1 MVSNAPL
8 ARAVILRWGRFYN
21 LDISARRRVF
31 SRRTLGL
38 VVTATT
44 VIALS
49 LTGVSTASAAD
60 RESFAGSVPKWATAA
75 NDAGVTAV
83 DQTVEGEIYLPLR
96 DQAGAEALATAAS
109 TPGAPGYRK
118 FLPPQAWIQ
127 RFSPTKADSDAVVAS
142 LTAQGLTISAVPAS
156 RQYVVFRGT
165 AAQLGALFATTLHDY
180 TYSGRVLSAPS
191 SAPSVPAV
199 LAGKVSG
206 MSLDQARFLTHP
218 DSVKQGDQPAR
229 GANALRHQA
238 PSPSTITAKCSNY
251 SGEHTVTAP
260 AAYGQTTFDTF
271 NCGYVPS
278 QLRSAYGLDSLAKS
292 GVNGAGQTVAI
303 IDAYASPSIVDDVN
317 TYSAALG
324 EPGLTAKNYSQIVPT
339 PAQFVDQA
347 ACGYPSGWQGEQTL
361 DVEAVHGIATGAK
374 ILYVGGT
381 NCGGGLDVA
390 MSKILDNRLANIVSN
405 SYGNLG
411 EAVPTDVL
419 KGAENLH
426 IQAAGEGIGLY
437 FSSGDSGD
445 EVANLGYASPDFP
458 ASSPYVTS
466 VGGTSLG
473 ITQAGSIA
481 YETGWGSAGDK
492 INPAGTAY
500 LSPLPGT
507 FFGGAGGGASAVFAA
522 PAYQQGVVPTSLSH
536 GYRVSPDIAA
546 LADPYTG
553 FSVGIRPIIDDATLA
568 VGDFTR
574 ETYGGTSLA
583 SPLTAAQIAIVQQA
597 TGTSIGFA
605 NPTLYGLDRILP
617 SAFRD
622 VQPQKPTKALVYT
635 SAFSGNSYLISLDQD
650 TTLKTTRAYDAVTGI
665 GGVTFG
671 LLSLVAA
678 GRH

>member
-1 MVSNAPL
+1 M
-8 ARAVILRWGRFYN
+8 
-21 LDISARRRVF
+21 F
-31 SRRTLGL
+31 SRRTLGI
-38 VVTATT
+38 VATATT

-60 RESFAGSVPKWATAA
+60 RDSFAGSVPKWATAA
-75 NDAGVTAV
+75 NDAGVTAT

-118 FLPPQAWIQ
+118 FLSPKAWIK
-127 RFSPTKADSDAVVAS
+127 RFSPTKADSDAIVAS
-142 LTAQGLTISAVPAS
+142 LTARGLTISAVPAS

-180 TYSGRVLSAPS
+180 NYSGRVLSAPS
-191 SAPSVPAV
+191 SAPSVPAA

-206 MSLDQARFLTHP
+206 VSLDQARFLTHP
-218 DSVKQGDQPAR
+218 DSIKQGDTPTS
-229 GANALRHQA
+229 GANALSRQA
-238 PSPSTITAKCSNY
+238 PTPSAIAAKCSNY

-278 QLRSAYGLDSLAKS
+278 QLRSAYGVDSLAKS

-324 EPGLTAKNYSQIVPT
+324 EPGLTAANYSQIVPT

-347 ACGYPSGWQGEQTL
+347 ACGFPSGWQGEQTL

-390 MSKILDNRLANIVSN
+390 MSTILDNRLANIVSN

-411 EAVPTDVL
+411 EAVPNDVL
-419 KGAENLH
+419 AGAQNLH

-473 ITQAGSIA
+473 ITQAGKIA

-500 LSPLPGT
+500 LSPLPGN

-536 GYRVSPDIAA
+536 GFRVSPDIAA

-597 TGTSIGFA
+597 TRTSIGFA

-622 VQPQKPTKALVYT
+622 VQPQNPTRALVYT
-635 SAFSGNSYLISLDQD
+635 SARSGNSYLISLDQD
-650 TTLKTTRAYDAVTGI
+650 TSLKTTRQYDAVTGI
-665 GGVTFG
+665 GGVSFE
-671 LLSLVAA
+671 LLSLLAA

>member
-1 MVSNAPL
+1 LNI
-8 ARAVILRWGRFYN
+8 R
-21 LDISARRRVF
+21 ARRA
-31 SRRTLGL
+31 LGI
-38 VVTATT
+38 VATATT

-60 RESFAGSVPKWATAA
+60 RASFSGSVPRWATVA
-75 NDAGVTAV
+75 NDVGVTAA
-83 DQTVEGEIYLPLR
+83 DTTVEGEIYLPLR
-96 DQAGAEALATAAS
+96 DEAAAAAFATAVS
-109 TPGAPGYRK
+109 TPGARGYRQ
-118 FLPPQAWIQ
+118 FLSPQAWIQ
-127 RFSPTKADSDAVVAS
+127 RFAPTKADSDAVVAS
-142 LTAQGLTISAVPAS
+142 LTSQGLTISAVPAS

-165 AAQLGALFATTLHDY
+165 AAQVGAAFATTLHDY
-180 TYSGRVLSAPS
+180 NYSGRVLSAPS
-191 SAPSVPAV
+191 SAPSVGSA

-206 MSLDQARFLTHP
+206 VSLDQAKFLTHS
-218 DSVKQGDQPAR
+218 DSIKQGDLPP
-229 GANALRHQA
+229 GSNAFSRQA
-238 PSPSTITAKCSNY
+238 PTPSAITATCSAY
-251 SGEHTVTAP
+251 TGEHTVTAP

-278 QLRSAYGLDSLAKS
+278 QLRSAYGVDSLAKS

-317 TYSAALG
+317 TYSSALG
-324 EPGLTAKNYSQIVPT
+324 EPGLSAANYSQIVPT
-339 PAQFVDQA
+339 PAQFVDQE

-374 ILYVGGT
+374 ILYVGGF

-390 MSKILDNRLANIVSN
+390 LSKILDNKLANIVSN

-411 EAVPTDVL
+411 EAIPDDAL
-419 KGAENLH
+419 KGAQNLH

-437 FSSGDSGD
+437 FSSGDNGD

-473 ITQAGSIA
+473 ITQAGKIA
-481 YETGWGSAGDK
+481 YETGWGTAGDK
-492 INPAGTAY
+492 IDPTGTAY
-500 LSPLPGT
+500 LSPLPGA

-522 PAYQQGVVPTSLSH
+522 PAYQRGVVPTSLSH
-536 GYRVSPDIAA
+536 GFRVSPDIAA

-553 FSVGIRPIIDDATLA
+553 FSVGIRPIVDDSTLA
-568 VGDFTR
+568 VGAFERD
-574 ETYGGTSLA
+574 TYGGTSLA

-597 TGTSIGFA
+597 TRTSIGFA

-617 SAFRD
+617 FSFRD
-622 VQPQKPTKALVYT
+622 VQPQNPTKALVYT
-635 SAFSGNSYLISLDQD
+635 SAASGNSYLISLDQD
-650 TTLKTTRAYDAVTGI
+650 TTLKTTRKYDAVTGI

-671 LLSLVAA
+671 LLSLLAA